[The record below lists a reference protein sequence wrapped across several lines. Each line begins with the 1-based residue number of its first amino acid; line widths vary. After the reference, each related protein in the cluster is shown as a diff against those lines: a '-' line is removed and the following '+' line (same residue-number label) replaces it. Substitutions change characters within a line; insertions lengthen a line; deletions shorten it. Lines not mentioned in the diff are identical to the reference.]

1 MKGKVVVNWMDD
13 VKAEYDD
20 DDTVVDVEKRIVT
33 VRQKNR
39 TLIIPFENI
48 ALIGVYE
55 TERAED

>member
-1 MKGKVVVNWMDD
+1 MKGKVVVNWMDN

-20 DDTVVDVEKRIVT
+20 AVVDVEKRVVT